1 MAVRKIDSSS
11 IAEIVVALAIISLC
25 FTIASLVFIRA
36 TNTTLRFQSFKEQT
50 MIQNSLMEMMVR
62 QEVDLHQPEF
72 QAQETASI
80 NDSITTVEYTGNDNR
95 IVWKQE
101 WIKAD

>member
-1 MAVRKIDSSS
+1 MAVRKINSSS

-36 TNTTLRFQSFKEQT
+36 TNTTLKFQSFREQT
-50 MIQNSLMEMMVR
+50 MIQNTLLEMMVR

-72 QAQETASI
+72 QAQETPSI

>member
-1 MAVRKIDSSS
+1 MAVRKINSSS

-36 TNTTLRFQSFKEQT
+36 TNTTLKFQSFREQT
-50 MIQNSLMEMMVR
+50 MIQNTLMEMMVR

-72 QAQETASI
+72 PAQETMSA